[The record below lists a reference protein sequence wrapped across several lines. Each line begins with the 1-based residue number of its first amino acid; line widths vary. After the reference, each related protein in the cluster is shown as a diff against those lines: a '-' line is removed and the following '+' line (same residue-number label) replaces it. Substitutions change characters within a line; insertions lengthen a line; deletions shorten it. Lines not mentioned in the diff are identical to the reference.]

1 MCIYARKRVVE
12 EVYDRVSE
20 VDLSTALELDPTT
33 SLDSEVLVEL
43 ESEDFKRGSVQAAV
57 QRITELSR
65 EIQKDALYAEYKSK
79 EGEII
84 VGYYQRAR
92 NEHIYVDLG
101 KVEGLMPKSHQLP
114 QDDYRQNDR
123 IKSLVREVRKHPK
136 SSVVQLI
143 LSRTDSA
150 FVKELL
156 AVEVPEI
163 YDGIV
168 EVAKIVREPGYRT
181 KIAVTSRRDDV
192 DPVGACVGPR
202 GIRIRMVI
210 KELNDE
216 KIDVLEYSPDPVI
229 FIKNALSPAEVLN
242 VVVLD
247 EEKRSALAIV
257 AESQLSIAIGK
268 QGLNVRL
275 ANRLVDWNID
285 VKTESQFEEMD
296 VYTDTRRAAE
306 NLFDNDYQE
315 ESEFSSYVGFTP
327 ELIKILQDNG
337 IQDVQTLVDLGEEGL
352 RALEG
357 MDEAHV
363 QELLAAIEENFEVVE
378 EGEEASVTSSPG
390 TGGDED
396 QALQCPECGVRITT
410 DMSECPHCGIGL
422 SFEFEYE
429 ENEE

>member
-1 MCIYARKRVVE
+1 M
-12 EVYDRVSE
+12 
-20 VDLSTALELDPTT
+20 
-33 SLDSEVLVEL
+33 
-43 ESEDFKRGSVQAAV
+43 
-57 QRITELSR
+57 
-65 EIQKDALYAEYKSK
+65 
-79 EGEII
+79 
-84 VGYYQRAR
+84 
-92 NEHIYVDLG
+92 
-101 KVEGLMPKSHQLP
+101 
-114 QDDYRQNDR
+114 
-123 IKSLVREVRKHPK
+123 
-136 SSVVQLI
+136 
-143 LSRTDSA
+143 
-150 FVKELL
+150 
-156 AVEVPEI
+156 
-163 YDGIV
+163 
-168 EVAKIVREPGYRT
+168 
-181 KIAVTSRRDDV
+181 

>member
-1 MCIYARKRVVE
+1 
-12 EVYDRVSE
+12 
-20 VDLSTALELDPTT
+20 
-33 SLDSEVLVEL
+33 
-43 ESEDFKRGSVQAAV
+43 
-57 QRITELSR
+57 
-65 EIQKDALYAEYKSK
+65 
-79 EGEII
+79 
-84 VGYYQRAR
+84 
-92 NEHIYVDLG
+92 
-101 KVEGLMPKSHQLP
+101 MPKSHQLP